1 MTDAPLD
8 AARLHLFLD
17 FDGTITRT
25 DTLEFLVQRF
35 GAGVEGYRET
45 NRLIHEE
52 GLSLRDAIAR
62 DMGTLTVPLHEAA
75 PHLQAEVAL
84 DPGFAPLVRWG
95 AAHGV
100 PVTVLSG
107 GFHELIDL
115 FIDGGEFPDL
125 EIRANRF
132 APGTWRAVFRD
143 GSPHGH
149 DKSVA
154 VRAARTAGL
163 HTVFVGDGVSDLE
176 PAGVAD
182 EVFARAG
189 RSLVDLCRRRGI
201 ACRPFETLAE
211 VHASLDGRLRRSAA
225 S

>member
-1 MTDAPLD
+1 MSGPWLD
-8 AARLHLFLD
+8 AARLHVFLD

-25 DTLEFLVQRF
+25 DTLEFLVERF

-62 DMGTLTVPLHEAA
+62 DMGTLTVPLSEAA
-75 PHLQAEVAL
+75 PELRAEVAL
-84 DPGFAPLVRWG
+84 DPGFAPLVRWC

-107 GFHELIDL
+107 GFHELIEL
-115 FIDGGEFPDL
+115 FIDDREFPGL

-132 APGTWRAVFRD
+132 APGTWRAIFRD
-143 GSPHGH
+143 ASPHGH

-154 VRAARTAGL
+154 VRGARAAGR
-163 HTVFVGDGVSDLE
+163 HTVFAGDGVSDLA

-182 EVFARAG
+182 EVFARVG
-189 RSLVDLCRRRGI
+189 RSLVDLCRGRGI
-201 ACRPFETLAE
+201 ACRPFESLAE
-211 VHASLDGRLRRSAA
+211 LHASLDGRLRRPAA

>member
-1 MTDAPLD
+1 MSEALH
-8 AARLHLFLD
+8 AARLHVFLD

-25 DTLEFLVQRF
+25 DTLEYL
-35 GAGVEGYRET
+35 VEGFGGGAAHYRET
-45 NRLIHEE
+45 ERLIHE
-52 GLSLRDAIAR
+52 GRLTLRDAIAR
-62 DMGTLTVPLHEAA
+62 DMATLAVPFADAA
-75 PHLQAEVAL
+75 PRLRAEVAI
-84 DPGFAPLVRWG
+84 DPGFAPLVRWCV
-95 AAHGV
+95 AHGV
-100 PVTVLSG
+100 PVTVLSA

-115 FIDGGEFPDL
+115 FVDAEAFPGL

-143 GSPHGH
+143 VSPLGH

-154 VRAARTAGL
+154 VREARAAGY

-182 EVFARAG
+182 EVFARVG
-189 RSLVDLCRRRGI
+189 RSLVDLCRVRGI

-211 VHASLDGRLRRSAA
+211 VHASLDARLRRPAA